1 MLFLLCC
8 AAVTLGLENGSSFIE
23 YHRCESTGNSVE
35 SNDLFV
41 CFATLTLR
49 EPLFSETT
57 TGHGQSHELQ
67 GLKRSEE
74 GLEIFP
80 IQILTVYGD
89 VCVHRN

>member
-57 TGHGQSHELQ
+57 TGHGTESRAAGSEKERRW
-67 GLKRSEE
+67 GRS
-74 GLEIFP
+74 GDFP
-80 IQILTVYGD
+80 DDSDTY
-89 VCVHRN
+89 

>member
-23 YHRCESTGNSVE
+23 SHRCESTGNSVE

-57 TGHGQSHELQ
+57 TGHGTESRAAGSEKERRL
-67 GLKRSEE
+67 GRS
-74 GLEIFP
+74 GDFP
-80 IQILTVYGD
+80 DDSDTY
-89 VCVHRN
+89 